1 MSGFDADRVYS
12 VSVHDVPEPTGPE
25 SPSQTERLLLDF
37 LLQYRVGGEFIYREK
52 LRANLLLKHYQLEVD
67 LRHIGLYNDELA
79 HAIQDK
85 PAEILPLFENAAT
98 RAARTILFPL
108 ANGQNDDADSASQA
122 IPNIQILMKAGL
134 NLQQFRDLSAN
145 TMNRL
150 VRIPGI
156 VISAS
161 VLSARA
167 TKLHLQCRACRSPK
181 IVYPPSGLG
190 GLGGGSD
197 RGLPR
202 RCDAPEIENQKKDCP
217 MDPYLIVHSKS
228 TFSDHQTLKLQEA
241 PDMVPVG
248 ELPRHMLLSADRYL
262 TGQVVPGSRVIAT
275 GIYSTF
281 QSAKSKS
288 GGAAALRNPYLRLVH
303 LEVSSPAA
311 SGSSGSNPFGLQFS
325 PEEEEEFGDMARS
338 DGFYERFAKSVAP
351 SIFGSLDIKKAITC
365 LLFGGSKKILPDGM
379 RLRGDINVLLLGD
392 PGTAKSQLL
401 KFVEK
406 VAPIAV
412 YTSGKGSSAA
422 GLTASVQR
430 DAVSREFYLEGGA
443 MVLADTGVVCIDE
456 FDKMRDE
463 DRVAI
468 HEAMEQQ
475 TISIAK
481 AGITTVLNSRTSVL
495 AAANPVWG
503 RYDEGRSPGENIDF
517 QTTILSRFDMIF
529 IVKDEHNEQRDRMIA
544 KHVMNIHMNR
554 PNQNADENGEA
565 VGEIDIDKMKRYI
578 AYCKAKCAPRLS
590 PEAQEMLSSHFVS
603 LRKQVQQVERDND
616 ERSSIPIT
624 IRQLEAIIRI
634 SESLAK
640 LTLSPVVRN
649 HHVEEAIRLFK
660 CSTMDAVSAGSA
672 DGLSR
677 GELNDEI
684 NKIEK
689 EVRRRLP
696 IGWSTSYQSL
706 VREFVTQ
713 QGYSSHALERTLFV
727 LEKREIIRFS
737 GQNKV
742 VHRVGV

>member
-1 MSGFDADRVYS
+1 MSGFDANQVYT
-12 VSVHDVPEPTGPE
+12 VSVHDIPSSSSPET
-25 SPSQTERLLLDF
+25 PSQSEKLLLDF
-37 LLQYRVGGEFIYREK
+37 LLQYRVGGEFIYRDK
-52 LRANLLLKHYQLEVD
+52 LRANLLLKQYQLEVD

-79 HAIQDK
+79 HAIQDR
-85 PAEILPLFENAAT
+85 PADILPLFENAAT
-98 RAARTILFPL
+98 KASRTILFPL
-108 ANGQNDDADSASQA
+108 ANASDERAEAAIQA
-122 IPNIQILMKAGL
+122 IPKVQVTIKSGL
-134 NLQQFRDLSAN
+134 NMLKFRDLTAN
-145 TMNRL
+145 TMNKL
-150 VRIPGI
+150 VRVPGI

-161 VLSARA
+161 VLSARS
-167 TKLHLQCRACRSPK
+167 TKLHLQCRACRSTK
-181 IVYPPSGLG
+181 IIYPPGGMG
-190 GLGGGSD
+190 GLGSGSD

-202 RCDAPEIENQKKDCP
+202 TCDAPELENQKKDCP
-217 MDPYLIVHSKS
+217 LDPYIIMHSYS
-228 TFSDHQTLKLQEA
+228 SFVDQQTLKLQEA

-262 TGQVVPGSRVIAT
+262 TGQVVPGSRIIAT

-281 QSAKSKS
+281 QSAKDKS
-288 GGAAALRNPYLRLVH
+288 AGAAALRQPYLRLVH
-303 LEVSSPAA
+303 IEMSSPS
-311 SGSSGSNPFGLQFS
+311 SGSSGGLNPFGVQFS
-325 PEEEEEFGDMARS
+325 PEEEEEFGEMARS
-338 DGFYERFAKSVAP
+338 EGFYDRFARSVGP
-351 SIFGSLDIKKAITC
+351 SIYGSLDIKKAISC
-365 LLFGGSKKILPDGM
+365 LLFGGSRKILPDGM

-430 DAVSREFYLEGGA
+430 DSVSREFYLEGGA

-554 PNQNADENGEA
+554 PNPSTGENGEA

-578 AYCKAKCAPRLS
+578 AYCKNKCAPRLS
-590 PEAQEMLSSHFVS
+590 PDAQEMLSSHFVS
-603 LRKQVQQVERDND
+603 LRQQVQQVERDND

-624 IRQLEAIIRI
+624 VRQLEAIIRI

-640 LTLSPVVRN
+640 MTLSTVVQN
-649 HHVEEAIRLFK
+649 HHVDEAIRLFK
-660 CSTMDAVSAGSA
+660 FSTMDAVSAGSA

-677 GELNDEI
+677 GELNEEI
-684 NKIEK
+684 TRIEK
-689 EVRRRLP
+689 ELRRRLP
-696 IGWSTSYQSL
+696 VGWSTSYQSL

-713 QGYSSHALERTLFV
+713 QGYSSHALERTLFIM
-727 LEKREIIRFS
+727 EKREVIRFS
-737 GQNKV
+737 GQKKV
-742 VHRVGV
+742 IHRVGV

>member
-1 MSGFDADRVYS
+1 MSGFDANHVFS
-12 VSVHDVPEPTGPE
+12 VSVRDRSSAPSTET
-25 SPSQTERLLLDF
+25 PSQLEKLLLDF
-37 LLQYRVGGEFIYREK
+37 LLQYRVGEEFVYRDK
-52 LRANLLLKHYQLEVD
+52 LRANLLLKQYQLEVD
-67 LRHIGLYNDELA
+67 LRHLSLYNDELA
-79 HAIQDK
+79 HAMQDR
-85 PAEILPLFENAAT
+85 PADILPLFENAAT
-98 RAARTILFPL
+98 KAARTILFPL
-108 ANGQNDDADSASQA
+108 ASGSDDRAEAALQA
-122 IPNIQILMKAGL
+122 IPRIQIMMQSGL
-134 NLQQFRDLSAN
+134 NMQRFRDLTAD
-145 TMNRL
+145 TMNKL
-150 VRIPGI
+150 VRVPGI

-161 VLSARA
+161 VLSSRA
-167 TKLHLQCRACRSPK
+167 TKLHLQCRACKSTK
-181 IVYPPSGLG
+181 IIYPPGGLG

-202 RCDAPEIENQKKDCP
+202 TCDAPELENQKKDCP
-217 MDPYLIVHSKS
+217 LDPYMINHNKS
-228 TFSDHQTLKLQEA
+228 AFVDQQTLKLQEA

-262 TGQVVPGSRVIAT
+262 TGKVVPGSRIIAT

-281 QSAKSKS
+281 NSSRNKSA
-288 GGAAALRNPYLRLVH
+288 GPAALRQPYLRLVH
-303 LEVSSPAA
+303 IEMSSPSAGGA
-311 SGSSGSNPFGLQFS
+311 SNPFGTQFS
-325 PEEEEEFGDMARS
+325 PEAEEEFAEMARS
-338 DGFYERFAKSVAP
+338 DNFYERFAKSVAP
-351 SIFGSLDIKKAITC
+351 SIFGCLDIKKAITC
-365 LLFGGSKKILPDGM
+365 LLFGGSKKVLPDGM

-430 DAVSREFYLEGGA
+430 DAISREFYLEGGA
-443 MVLADTGVVCIDE
+443 MVLADNGVVCIDE

-554 PNQNADENGEA
+554 PNQNTDENGEA
-565 VGEIDIDKMKRYI
+565 VGEIDIDKMRRYI
-578 AYCKAKCAPRLS
+578 AYCKNKCAPRIS
-590 PEAQEMLSSHFVS
+590 PDAQEMLSSHFVS

-624 IRQLEAIIRI
+624 VRQLEAIIRI

-640 LTLSPVVRN
+640 ITLSTVVQN
-649 HHVEEAIRLFK
+649 YHVEEAIRLFK
-660 CSTMDAVSAGSA
+660 FSTMDAVSAGSV
-672 DGLSR
+672 DGMSR
-677 GELNDEI
+677 GELNEEMSR
-684 NKIEK
+684 IEK
-689 EVRRRLP
+689 ELRRRLP
-696 IGWSTSYQSL
+696 VGWSTSYQSL

-713 QGYSSHALERTLFV
+713 QGYSSHALERTLYI
-727 LEKREIIRFS
+727 LEKREIIRYS
-737 GQNKV
+737 SQKKV